1 MSENTRSKVQ
11 INQTLLNKVISQ
23 PLGKLVTNAL
33 TKLKNAW
40 LQENTLSGIQFY
52 GDMDD
57 WNAIR
62 SSDRNSGTG

>member
-23 PLGKLVTNAL
+23 PLGKLVTDAL

-57 WNAIR
+57 
-62 SSDRNSGTG
+62 